1 MAPGRRWRPVASNV
15 SRAVGIA
22 RFSPIARIRPS
33 LIATAAS
40 NEAVSVTIVAPEI
53 TRSAKDVVGFVISLG
68 PFDGV
73 VATFSVCD
81 DSNAIRSHRVL
92 FFSLAGATRFQRQR
106 IRLLLRALQYGR
118 AFAAPRQRTNASR
131 TRSSADPW
139 ESFRLDPDGI
149 CS

>member
-1 MAPGRRWRPVASNV
+1 MAG
-15 SRAVGIA
+15 
-22 RFSPIARIRPS
+22 IRPS

-81 DSNAIRSHRVL
+81 DSNAIRSHRGL
-92 FFSLAGATRFQRQR
+92 FFSLAGVTSFQRQR
-106 IRLLLRALQYGR
+106 IACSSGHCNTDE
-118 AFAAPRQRTNASR
+118 AFAPRQRTNASR

-139 ESFRLDPDGI
+139 ESFRLDPDRI